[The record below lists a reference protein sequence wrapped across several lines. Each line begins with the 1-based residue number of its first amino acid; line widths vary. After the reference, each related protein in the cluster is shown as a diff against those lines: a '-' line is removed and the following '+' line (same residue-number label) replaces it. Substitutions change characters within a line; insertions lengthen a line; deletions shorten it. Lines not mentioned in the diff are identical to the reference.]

1 MTLPADVKEGKTIMP
16 AEWCMCQLMKQRSS
30 FISFLPLLMQ
40 IVEIVLTMPISNA
53 WPERGASQV
62 KLIKTRLRS
71 RTSNDM
77 LACLLNIAMNGP
89 EVSSHECDTL
99 VKMTT
104 EKWLSRRRYKL
115 SKGKSA
121 AREALGT
128 SEKEPTLIETTNAS
142 TQTETTEEDSR
153 EEQEQQEEEQ
163 ALIKLGLA
171 HYAHDPGCVDSDG
184 DSAMESDFNDSD

>member
-1 MTLPADVKEGKTIMP
+1 
-16 AEWCMCQLMKQRSS
+16 
-30 FISFLPLLMQ
+30 MQ
-40 IVEIVLTMPISNA
+40 IVEIALTMPISNA

-71 RTSNDM
+71 RMSNDM

-89 EVSSHECDTL
+89 EVNSHECDTL
-99 VKMTT
+99 VKRTT

-171 HYAHDPGCVDSDG
+171 HYADDPGCDDSDK
-184 DSAMESDFNDSD
+184 DSAMESDFSDSD

>member
-1 MTLPADVKEGKTIMP
+1 M
-16 AEWCMCQLMKQRSS
+16 
-30 FISFLPLLMQ
+30 
-40 IVEIVLTMPISNA
+40 
-53 WPERGASQV
+53 
-62 KLIKTRLRS
+62 
-71 RTSNDM
+71 
-77 LACLLNIAMNGP
+77 
-89 EVSSHECDTL
+89 
-99 VKMTT
+99 
-104 EKWLSRRRYKL
+104 

-171 HYAHDPGCVDSDG
+171 HYADDPGCDDSDG
-184 DSAMESDFNDSD
+184 DSAMESDFDDYD